1 MTYLDMKREEA
12 RSMSMRITY
21 LLKQNENIID
31 DEIGKLMDE
40 YKAKRDEILEIIA
53 EETRYAYV

>member
-21 LLKQNENIID
+21 LLKQNEDMID

-40 YKAKRDEILEIIA
+40 YAEKRREILDIIA
-53 EETRYAYV
+53 EETRYDYV